1 MILVG
6 TAMGGD
12 ARVISFLHASR
23 VLFVVLALPFAFQF
37 FLGYEPGKRPAPGV
51 PMTELGLIDLG
62 VLALCAVVGATLA
75 RLIRLP
81 AWQLVGPMLLSAAV
95 HLAGWT
101 NASLPTELIQ
111 LSQLVIGT
119 AIGCRFAGTPLRF
132 IARAMVW
139 AAMLTVILVGVTLV
153 CAAAVHYAT
162 GLPTPHLVL
171 AYAPGGLAEMS
182 LVALALAFDPS
193 FVATHH
199 IVRIFLVVVLAP
211 LVFRLLQR
219 VRNT

>member
-1 MILVG
+1 VLV
-6 TAMGGD
+6 
-12 ARVISFLHASR
+12 
-23 VLFVVLALPFAFQF
+23 
-37 FLGYEPGKRPAPGV
+37 
-51 PMTELGLIDLG
+51 
-62 VLALCAVVGATLA
+62 LCAVAGAALA
-75 RLIRLP
+75 RLARLP

-101 NASLPTELIQ
+101 KASPPAELIA
-111 LSQLVIGT
+111 LSQVIIGT

-139 AAMLTVILVGVTLV
+139 AAMLTVILLAVTLL
-153 CAAAVHYAT
+153 CAWLLHAVT
-162 GLPTPHLVL
+162 GLPTPHLIL

-199 IVRIFLVVVLAP
+199 IVRIFIVVVLAP
-211 LVFRLLQR
+211 LAFRILLRNAKQR
-219 VRNT
+219 APGG